1 MFNFMLS
8 LLGAAILVILGFVIG
23 FWLEIAITPTL
34 PNGFVECQNCGPTF
48 TETARWWQGKK

>member
-8 LLGAAILVILGFVIG
+8 LLGAAILVILGVVIG

-48 TETARWWQGKK
+48 VETTRWWQGKK